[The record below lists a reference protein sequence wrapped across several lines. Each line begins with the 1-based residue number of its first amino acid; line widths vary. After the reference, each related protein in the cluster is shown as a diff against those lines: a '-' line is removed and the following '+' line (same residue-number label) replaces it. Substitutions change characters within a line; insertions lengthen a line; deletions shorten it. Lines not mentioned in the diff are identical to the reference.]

1 MKTLICIECPR
12 GCHLTIDENQKVTG
26 NGCPRGIQYA
36 LNEVT
41 SPTRMVT
48 TTVKVL
54 SEQWSRLP
62 VKTSHEVP
70 KDKMFEIVQAL
81 RKTEVKVPVYV
92 NDVIVSHI
100 CGLDVDIIATRMILK

>member
-54 SEQWSRLP
+54 SEEWSRLP
-62 VKTSHEVP
+62 VKPVM
-70 KDKMFEIVQAL
+70 KFLKIKCL
-81 RKTEVKVPVYV
+81 RLFKP
-92 NDVIVSHI
+92 
-100 CGLDVDIIATRMILK
+100 